1 MENEKIEAESFKS
14 IREKLGLTQP
24 FPKEIMDDLREGV
37 IDIGKKTGDTNSED
51 VLNNCLI
58 ELNKLKDVQS
68 KALIITYLLG
78 TLPMDLQKFLA
89 EQLQKMVKT
98 LAIKNLIGECP
109 ASMLSAL
116 LKEIKADNKD

>member
-78 TLPMDLQKFLA
+78 TLPMDLQKILA